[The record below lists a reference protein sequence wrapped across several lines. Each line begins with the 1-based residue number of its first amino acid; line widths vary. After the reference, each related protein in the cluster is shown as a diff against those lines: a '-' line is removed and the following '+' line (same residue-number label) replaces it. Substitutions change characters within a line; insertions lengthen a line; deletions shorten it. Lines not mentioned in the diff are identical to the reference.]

1 MTRETFRLPDVGE
14 GLTEADVLQWHVA
27 VGDTVTV
34 NQTLVEVETAKAAV
48 ELPCP
53 FDGTVRE
60 LLAAEGDTVAVGS
73 PLITIATGA
82 EEPEPAPAASEGSG
96 AVLVGYGTSA
106 AATRRRRRRPVTPE
120 PARPDVGNGNGER
133 PRATPPVRKMAKDA
147 GVDLAAVAHD
157 GERISREDVRRH
169 LERDEAPSTPA
180 EPGETRERIAGV
192 RKATAAAVTAS
203 AFTAPHVT
211 EFLTV
216 DVTETVATV
225 AALKEHPA
233 FAGVRV
239 TPLLLVARALLSAIR
254 HHPEVNARWDEA
266 NQEIVRLRTVNLGI
280 AAATGRGLIVPNV
293 PDAGS
298 LTLPGLARALED
310 LTTTARAGRTP
321 PERMRGGTVTITN
334 VGVFGVDAATPILNP
349 GESAI
354 LAVGEIARRPWE
366 YRGEVALRE
375 VTTLSLSFDHRLVDG
390 ELGSRVLARVAA
402 VLRDPARELLLD

>member
-1 MTRETFRLPDVGE
+1 MSRETFRLPDVGE
-14 GLTEADVLQWHVA
+14 GLTEADVLHWHVA
-27 VGDTVTV
+27 VGDPVTV

-53 FDGTVRE
+53 FDGTVHE

-73 PLITIATGA
+73 PLVAITTG
-82 EEPEPAPAASEGSG
+82 EDEPAAPEGSG
-96 AVLVGYGTSA
+96 SVLVGYGTSA
-106 AATRRRRRRPVTPE
+106 SATRRRRRRPVTPE
-120 PARPDVGNGNGER
+120 PARPGVGNGER
-133 PRATPPVRKMAKDA
+133 QDGGAGPRATPPVRKMAKDA

-157 GERISREDVRRH
+157 GERISRDDVRRH
-169 LERDEAPSTPA
+169 LERSEHP
-180 EPGETRERIAGV
+180 EPPGDTRERIAGV
-192 RKATAAAVTAS
+192 RKATAAAVTTS

-216 DVTETVATV
+216 DVTATVATV

-233 FAGVRV
+233 FAGIRV

-254 HHPEVNARWDEA
+254 HHPEVHARWDEA

-280 AAATGRGLIVPNV
+280 AAATERGLIVPNV

-298 LTLPGLARALED
+298 LTLPGLARSLED

-321 PERMRGGTVTITN
+321 PERMRGGTATITN

-354 LAVGEIARRPWE
+354 LCVGAIRRRPWE

-390 ELGSRVLARVAA
+390 ELGSKVLARVGA
-402 VLRDPARELLLD
+402 VLGDPAGELLLD